1 MKKIFILSIIASL
14 GFFSS
19 YSQDAQDASLKR
31 HVKDVNATKKVDEVK
46 IDKSLEAE
54 KAAKLNKKSSSNISD
69 LHSQQDAEKMK
80 IEEMQKAKS
89 TNKQTTNKS
98 IKASESNSSTLTP
111 NKKN

>member
-1 MKKIFILSIIASL
+1 MKKIFILSAIASL

-19 YSQDAQDASLKR
+19 YSQDAAAKR
-31 HVKDVNATKKVDEVK
+31 HVPELNATKKVDEVK
-46 IDKSLEAE
+46 IDRSLEAE
-54 KAAKLNKKSSSNISD
+54 KAAKLNKKSTSNTAD
-69 LHSQQDAEKMK
+69 LHRQQDAEKMK

-89 TNKQTTNKS
+89 IKKQTTNNS